1 MGTKME
7 DGQMKEKVKEK
18 RTREKKRPAAVDKRK
33 MTLKEKL
40 NYSEDLFKKTGHY
53 HGIQRLKLR
62 DNDPLRFEKVF
73 GKLRGA
79 LVSARESALHISAS
93 PIVRNIGE
101 LCFALYTPEGDSIT
115 LSTGIIVHVHTIS
128 EFIKY
133 MIRND
138 YEDDPGIRHGDIF
151 CNNDAA
157 IGGVHTSDVS
167 TAVPIFYEDQLVGW
181 AAGVTHEPDCGS
193 SMPGHSPTQPQSR
206 FEDGYIIV
214 ADKIGENDKIFK
226 TYRMRSLKSTR
237 TPMYWDLD
245 EKARLA
251 GCHKIREALMK
262 IIEEEGSEYY
272 LRFIR
277 EIIEEGRQ
285 IALARV
291 KERLV
296 PGRYRAPSVNPIA
309 FVEVALG
316 KTERPRQDILAN
328 APVEITVMPDGE
340 LYFSTDGASRSQPF
354 PFNCSETA
362 MQGALWVLLSQLL
375 FYDGR
380 VNDGSYLAVKSYFP
394 PGSGFNPT
402 DPFASYSCAWPSLM
416 ACFTGLI
423 RCLSRGF
430 YSRGYREE
438 VVSSYGETTDS
449 TQGGGY
455 LEDGT
460 YFPLATF
467 DISSVGMGAGAVRDG
482 LDYGYAM
489 WNPESDMGDIEVW
502 ESLELGFPWLG
513 RRVKKDTAGFGK
525 FRGATDWENLRVAYG
540 VKSLF
545 AYMVRGGGVS
555 FICNGLMGGYPNATS
570 YRSSMLKSN
579 LAEVTQ
585 AKKLYPTG
593 EGDPNDSELKK
604 LLQGDYTIH
613 KRGATMGGNL
623 NNGDILHGN
632 MNGSCGFGDPLLRD
646 IELVKKDL
654 EDEVYSPG
662 LVRRVYGV
670 VASYDNEHQ
679 KWVIDEAAT
688 GKERRKILD
697 IRRTRATDFKDFFEK
712 ERQIIIEKKLIEPIK
727 NMYRES
733 MELSPKWAQE
743 FKDYYGLQEDFQ
755 F

>member
-1 MGTKME
+1 MQE
-7 DGQMKEKVKEK
+7 GQMKKEVKGKKIRK
-18 RTREKKRPAAVDKRK
+18 RSLLAAVDKQR

-53 HGIQRLKLR
+53 HGIQRLELR
-62 DNDPLRFEKVF
+62 DKDPLRFERLF

-79 LVSARESALHISAS
+79 LVGARESALHISAS

-157 IGGVHTSDVS
+157 IGGVHTSDIS
-167 TAVPIFYEDQLVGW
+167 TAVPIFCGAELVGW

-206 FEDGYIIV
+206 FEDGYIVV
-214 ADKIGENDKIFK
+214 ADKIGENDRISK

-245 EKARLA
+245 EKARVA
-251 GCHKIREALMK
+251 GCHKIREAVLK
-262 IIEEEGSEYY
+262 IFEEEGSEYY

-291 KERLV
+291 RERLV
-296 PGRYRAPSVNPIA
+296 PGRYRAPSAIPIA
-309 FVEVALG
+309 FIEVAQG
-316 KTERPRQDILAN
+316 RTERPRQDILSN
-328 APVEITVMPDGE
+328 APVEIVVRPDGE
-340 LYFSTDGASRSQPF
+340 LFFSTDGASKSQPF
-354 PFNCSETA
+354 SYNCSETA

-380 VNDGSYLAVKSYFP
+380 VNDGSYLAVRSYFP
-394 PGSGFNPT
+394 PGSGYNPT
-402 DPFASYSCAWPSLM
+402 DPFASYSCAWASLM

-467 DISSVGMGAGAVRDG
+467 DISAVGMGAGAVRDG

-525 FRGATDWENLRVAYG
+525 YRGATDWENLRVAHG

-545 AYMVRGGGVS
+545 AFMARGGGVS
-555 FICNGLMGGYPNATS
+555 FLSAGLMGGYPNATS
-570 YRSSMLKSN
+570 YRSAMLKTN

-585 AKKLYPTG
+585 EKKPYPTG

-604 LLQGDYTIH
+604 LLQGDYMIH
-613 KRGATMGGNL
+613 KRGATLGRSL
-623 NNGDILHGN
+623 SNGDILHGN
-632 MNGSCGFGDPLLRD
+632 MNGSCGFGDPLLRNID
-646 IELVKKDL
+646 LVRKDL
-654 EDEVYSPG
+654 DEGIYTPE

-670 VASYDNEHQ
+670 VASYNEKNQ
-679 KWVIDEAAT
+679 EWVVDKEAT
-688 GKERRKILD
+688 V
-697 IRRTRATDFKDFFEK
+697 K
-712 ERQIIIEKKLIEPIK
+712 ERQKIRDIRKSRAIDFKVFFEMERQIVIEKNLIEPIK

-743 FKDYYGLQEDFQ
+743 FKEYYGIPADFQ

>member
-1 MGTKME
+1 ME
-7 DGQMKEKVKEK
+7 GGQMKEKVKEK
-18 RTREKKRPAAVDKRK
+18 KTREKKQPAAVDERK

-53 HGIQRLKLR
+53 HGIRRLEFR
-62 DNDPLRFEKVF
+62 DNDPLRFERVF

-167 TAVPIFYEDQLVGW
+167 TAVPIFYKEQLVGW

-251 GCHKIREALMK
+251 GCHKIRDAIMK
-262 IIEEEGSEYY
+262 IIEEEGAEYY

-309 FVEVALG
+309 FLEVALG
-316 KTERPRQDILAN
+316 KTERPRQDILSN

-340 LYFSTDGASRSQPF
+340 LLFSTDGASRSQPF

-525 FRGATDWENLRVAYG
+525 FRGATDWENLRVAHG

-555 FICNGLMGGYPNATS
+555 FICTGLMGGYPNATS

-604 LLQGDYTIH
+604 LLQGDYKIY

-654 EDEVYSPG
+654 EDEIYSPG

-670 VASYDNEHQ
+670 VASYDNKNQ

-688 GKERRKILD
+688 GKERQKILD
-697 IRRTRATDFKDFFEK
+697 IRRSRATDFKDFFEK
-712 ERQIIIEKKLIEPIK
+712 ERQIIMEKNLIEPIK

-743 FKDYYGLQEDFQ
+743 LREYYGLPEDFQ

>member
-1 MGTKME
+1 
-7 DGQMKEKVKEK
+7 MKREIE
-18 RTREKKRPAAVDKRK
+18 EKKTRGKRQPAAVDRRK
-33 MTLKEKL
+33 TTLKEKL
-40 NYSEDLFKKTGHY
+40 NHSEGLFEKTGHY
-53 HGIQRLKLR
+53 YGIQRLKLR
-62 DNDPLRFEKVF
+62 DKDPLRFERMF

-79 LVSARESALHISAS
+79 LVGARESALHISAS

-138 YEDDPGIRHGDIF
+138 YEDDPGIRQGDIF

-157 IGGVHTSDVS
+157 IGGVHTSDIS
-167 TAVPIFYEDQLVGW
+167 TAVPIFRGDELVGW

-206 FEDGYIIV
+206 FEDGYIVV
-214 ADKIGENDKIFK
+214 ADKIGENDRISK

-251 GCHKIREALMK
+251 GCHKIREAVIK
-262 IIEEEGSEYY
+262 IIEEEGAEYY

-296 PGRYRAPSVNPIA
+296 PGRYRAPSAIPIA
-309 FVEVALG
+309 FVEVAEG
-316 KTERPRQDILAN
+316 RTERPRQDILSN
-328 APVEITVMPDGE
+328 APVEIVVKPDGE
-340 LYFSTDGASRSQPF
+340 LFFSTDGASKSQAF
-354 PFNCSETA
+354 SYNCSETA

-402 DPFASYSCAWPSLM
+402 DPFASYSCAWASLM
-416 ACFTGLI
+416 ACFTGLV
-423 RCLSRGF
+423 RCLGRGF

-467 DISSVGMGAGAVRDG
+467 DISAVGMGAGAVRDG

-525 FRGATDWENLRVAYG
+525 FRGATDWENLRVAHG

-545 AYMVRGGGVS
+545 AFMARGGGVS
-555 FICNGLMGGYPNATS
+555 FLATGLMGGYPNATS
-570 YRSSMLKSN
+570 YRSAMLGSN
-579 LAEVTQ
+579 LAEVAQ
-585 AKKLYPTG
+585 EKKPYPTG

-613 KRGATMGGNL
+613 KRGATLGRSL

-654 EDEVYSPG
+654 EDEIYSPE
-662 LVRRVYGV
+662 LVRRAYGV
-670 VASYDNEHQ
+670 IASYDKKNQEWAVD
-679 KWVIDEAAT
+679 KAAT
-688 GKERRKILD
+688 ERERQRIRD
-697 IRRTRATDFKDFFEK
+697 IRRSRAVDFKEFFEM
-712 ERQIIIEKKLIEPIK
+712 ERQIVIEKKLIEPVK
-727 NMYRES
+727 TMYRES
-733 MELSPKWAQE
+733 MELSPRWAEE
-743 FKDYYGLQEDFQ
+743 FKEYHRLPADFQ

>member
-1 MGTKME
+1 MQKARIP
-7 DGQMKEKVKEK
+7 KKV
-18 RTREKKRPAAVDKRK
+18 REKKQLAAVDKQK
-33 MTLKEKL
+33 MTLREKL
-40 NYSEDLFKKTGHY
+40 NYSEDLFKKSGHY
-53 HGIQRLKLR
+53 YGIDRLKLR
-62 DNDPLRFEKVF
+62 DKDPLRFERVF

-79 LVSARESALHISAS
+79 LVGARESALHISAS

-115 LSTGIIVHVHTIS
+115 LSTGTIS

-138 YEDDPGIRHGDIF
+138 YEDDPGIKHGDIF

-157 IGGVHTSDVS
+157 IGGVHTSDIS
-167 TAVPIFYEDQLVGW
+167 TAVPIFYKDQLVGW
-181 AAGVTHEPDCGS
+181 ASGVTHEPDCGS

-226 TYRMRSLKSTR
+226 TYRLRSSKSTR

-251 GCHKIREALMK
+251 GCHKIREAVIK
-262 IIEEEGSEYY
+262 IIEEEGSEYF

-296 PGRYRAPSVNPIA
+296 PGRYRAPSAMPIA
-309 FVEVALG
+309 FVEVAQG
-316 KTERPRQDILAN
+316 RTERPRQDILAN
-328 APVEITVMPDGE
+328 APVEVIVRPDGE
-340 LYFSTDGASRSQPF
+340 LFFSTDGASRSQPF

-362 MQGALWVLLSQLL
+362 MQGGLWVLLSQLL

-402 DPFASYSCAWPSLM
+402 DPFASYSCAWPSLL
-416 ACFTGLI
+416 ACFTGLV

-467 DISSVGMGAGAVRDG
+467 DISAVGMGAGALRDG

-525 FRGATDWENLRVAYG
+525 YRGATDWENLRVAHG

-555 FICNGLMGGYPNATS
+555 FVCTGLMGGYPNATS

-585 AKKLYPTG
+585 AKKPYPTG

-604 LLQGDYTIH
+604 FLQGDYTIH
-613 KRGATMGGNL
+613 KRGATLGGNL

-654 EDEVYSPG
+654 EDEIYTAG

-670 VASYDNEHQ
+670 VASYDSKNQ
-679 KWVIDEAAT
+679 KWVIDEEAT
-688 GKERRKILD
+688 R
-697 IRRTRATDFKDFFEK
+697 K
-712 ERQIIIEKKLIEPIK
+712 ERQRIRDIRKSRAIDFKEFLESERQIVLEKNLIEPIK

-733 MELSPKWAQE
+733 MELSPKWAEE
-743 FKDYYGLQEDFQ
+743 FKEYYGLPEDFQ

>member
-1 MGTKME
+1 MQKARIP
-7 DGQMKEKVKEK
+7 KKV
-18 RTREKKRPAAVDKRK
+18 REKKQLAAVDKPK
-33 MTLKEKL
+33 MTLREKL
-40 NYSEDLFKKTGHY
+40 NYSEDLFKKSGHY
-53 HGIQRLKLR
+53 HGIQQLELR
-62 DNDPLRFEKVF
+62 DKDPLRFERVF

-79 LVSARESALHISAS
+79 LVGAREAALHISAS

-133 MIRND
+133 MIRNN
-138 YEDDPGIRHGDIF
+138 YEDDPGIKHGDIF

-157 IGGVHTSDVS
+157 IGGVHTSDIS
-167 TAVPIFYEDQLVGW
+167 TAVPIFYKEQLVGW
-181 AAGVTHEPDCGS
+181 ASGVTHEPDCGS

-226 TYRMRSLKSTR
+226 TYRLRSSKSTR

-251 GCHKIREALMK
+251 GCHKIREAVIK

-296 PGRYRAPSVNPIA
+296 PGRYRAPSAMPIA
-309 FVEVALG
+309 FVEVAEG
-316 KTERPRQDILAN
+316 RTERPRQDILAN
-328 APVEITVMPDGE
+328 APVEVIVRPDGE
-340 LYFSTDGASRSQPF
+340 LFFSTDGASRSQPF

-362 MQGALWVLLSQLL
+362 MQGGLWVLLSQLL

-394 PGSGFNPT
+394 PGSVFNPT
-402 DPFASYSCAWPSLM
+402 DPFASYSCAWPSLL
-416 ACFTGLI
+416 ACFTGLV

-467 DISSVGMGAGAVRDG
+467 DISAVGMGAGALRDG

-525 FRGATDWENLRVAYG
+525 YRGATDWENLRVAHG

-555 FICNGLMGGYPNATS
+555 FVCTGLMGGYPNATS
-570 YRSSMLKSN
+570 YRSAMARSN

-585 AKKLYPTG
+585 AKRPYPTG
-593 EGDPNDSELKK
+593 EGDPNDSEVKRF
-604 LLQGDYTIH
+604 LQGDYTIH
-613 KRGATMGGNL
+613 KRGATLGGNL
-623 NNGDILHGN
+623 SNGDILHGN
-632 MNGSCGFGDPLLRD
+632 MNGSCGFGDPLSRD

-654 EDEVYSPG
+654 EDEIYTAG

-670 VASYDNEHQ
+670 VASYDSKNQ
-679 KWVIDEAAT
+679 KWVIDEGAT
-688 GKERRKILD
+688 R
-697 IRRTRATDFKDFFEK
+697 K
-712 ERQIIIEKKLIEPIK
+712 ERQKIRDLRKSRAIDFKEFLESERQIVFEKNLIEPIK

-733 MELSPKWAQE
+733 MELSPKWAEE
-743 FKDYYGLQEDFQ
+743 FKEYYGLPEDFQ

>member
-1 MGTKME
+1 MQE
-7 DGQMKEKVKEK
+7 GQMKKEVKGKKIRK
-18 RTREKKRPAAVDKRK
+18 RSLLAAVDKQR

-53 HGIQRLKLR
+53 HGIQRLELR
-62 DNDPLRFEKVF
+62 DKDPLRFERLF

-79 LVSARESALHISAS
+79 LVGARESALHISAS

-157 IGGVHTSDVS
+157 IGGVHTSDIS
-167 TAVPIFYEDQLVGW
+167 TAVPIFCGAELVGW

-206 FEDGYIIV
+206 FEDGYIVV
-214 ADKIGENDKIFK
+214 ADKIGENDRISK

-245 EKARLA
+245 EKARVA
-251 GCHKIREALMK
+251 GCHKIREAVLK
-262 IIEEEGSEYY
+262 IFEEEGSEYY

-291 KERLV
+291 RERLV
-296 PGRYRAPSVNPIA
+296 PGRYRAPSAIPIA
-309 FVEVALG
+309 FIEVAQG
-316 KTERPRQDILAN
+316 RTERPRQDILSN
-328 APVEITVMPDGE
+328 APVEIVVRPDGE
-340 LYFSTDGASRSQPF
+340 LFFSTDGASKSQPF
-354 PFNCSETA
+354 SYNCSETA

-380 VNDGSYLAVKSYFP
+380 VNDGSYLAVRSYFP
-394 PGSGFNPT
+394 PGSGYNPT
-402 DPFASYSCAWPSLM
+402 DPYASYSCAWASLM

-467 DISSVGMGAGAVRDG
+467 DISAVGMGAGAVRDG

-525 FRGATDWENLRVAYG
+525 YRGATDWENLRVAHG

-545 AYMVRGGGVS
+545 AFMARGGGVS
-555 FICNGLMGGYPNATS
+555 FLSAGLMGGYPNATS
-570 YRSSMLKSN
+570 YRSAMLKTN

-585 AKKLYPTG
+585 EKKPYPTG

-604 LLQGDYTIH
+604 LLQGDYMIH
-613 KRGATMGGNL
+613 KRGATLGRSL
-623 NNGDILHGN
+623 SNGDILHGN
-632 MNGSCGFGDPLLRD
+632 MNGSCGFGDPLLRNID
-646 IELVKKDL
+646 LVRKDL
-654 EDEVYSPG
+654 DEGIYTPE

-670 VASYDNEHQ
+670 VASYNEKNQ
-679 KWVIDEAAT
+679 EWVVDKEAT
-688 GKERRKILD
+688 V
-697 IRRTRATDFKDFFEK
+697 K
-712 ERQIIIEKKLIEPIK
+712 ERQKIRDIRKSRAIDFKVFFEMERQIVIEKNLIEPIK

-743 FKDYYGLQEDFQ
+743 FKEYYGIPADFQ

>member
-1 MGTKME
+1 MQE
-7 DGQMKEKVKEK
+7 GQMKKDVKEK
-18 RTREKKRPAAVDKRK
+18 KTRAKRQLTAVDKRQ

-40 NYSEDLFKKTGHY
+40 DYSENLFKKTGHY
-53 HGIQRLKLR
+53 YGIQRLKLR
-62 DNDPLRFEKVF
+62 DKDPLRFERVF

-79 LVSARESALHISAS
+79 LVAARESALHISAS

-157 IGGVHTSDVS
+157 IGGVHTSDIS
-167 TAVPIFYEDQLVGW
+167 TAVPVFYKDHLVGW

-251 GCHKIREALMK
+251 GCHKIREGVTK
-262 IIEEEGSEYY
+262 IIAEEGSEYY

-296 PGRYRAPSVNPIA
+296 PGRYRAPAVNPIA

-316 KTERPRQDILAN
+316 RTERPRQDILAN
-328 APVEITVMPDGE
+328 APVEIIVMPDGE
-340 LYFSTDGASRSQPF
+340 LFFSTDGASRSQPF

-416 ACFTGLI
+416 ACFTGLV
-423 RCLSRGF
+423 RCLGRGF

-525 FRGATDWENLRVAYG
+525 YRGATDWENLRVAHG

-555 FICNGLMGGYPNATS
+555 FIYTGLMGGYPNATS

-579 LAEVTQ
+579 LVEVTQ
-585 AKKLYPTG
+585 AKKPYPTG

-613 KRGATMGGNL
+613 KRGATLGGNL

-646 IELVKKDL
+646 VELVKKDL
-654 EDEVYSPG
+654 EDEIYSPG
-662 LVRRVYGV
+662 LVTSVYGV
-670 VASYDNEHQ
+670 VASYDNKNQ

-688 GKERRKILD
+688 RKERQKIRD
-697 IRRTRATDFKDFFEK
+697 NRRSRAIDFKEFFEI
-712 ERQIIIEKKLIEPIK
+712 ERQIIIDKKLIEPIK

-733 MELSPKWAQE
+733 MELSPKWAEE
-743 FKDYYGLQEDFQ
+743 FKAYYGLPADFQ

>member
-1 MGTKME
+1 MQE
-7 DGQMKEKVKEK
+7 GQMKKDVKEK
-18 RTREKKRPAAVDKRK
+18 KTRAKRQLTAVDKRQ

-40 NYSEDLFKKTGHY
+40 DYSENLFKKTGHY

-62 DNDPLRFEKVF
+62 DKDPLRFERVF

-79 LVSARESALHISAS
+79 LVAARESALHISAS

-157 IGGVHTSDVS
+157 IGGVHTSDIS
-167 TAVPIFYEDQLVGW
+167 TAVPVFYKDHLVGW

-251 GCHKIREALMK
+251 GCHKIREGVTK

-296 PGRYRAPSVNPIA
+296 PGRYRAPAVNPIA

-316 KTERPRQDILAN
+316 RTERPRQDILAN
-328 APVEITVMPDGE
+328 APVEIIVMPDGE
-340 LYFSTDGASRSQPF
+340 LFFSTDGASRSQPF

-416 ACFTGLI
+416 ACFTGLV
-423 RCLSRGF
+423 RCLGRGF

-525 FRGATDWENLRVAYG
+525 YRGATDWENLRVAHG

-555 FICNGLMGGYPNATS
+555 FIYTGLMGGYPNATS

-579 LAEVTQ
+579 LVEVTQ
-585 AKKLYPTG
+585 AKKPYPTG

-613 KRGATMGGNL
+613 KRGATLGGNL

-646 IELVKKDL
+646 VGLVKKDL
-654 EDEVYSPG
+654 EDEIYSPG
-662 LVRRVYGV
+662 LVRSVYGV
-670 VASYDNEHQ
+670 VASYDNKKQ

-688 GKERRKILD
+688 RKERQKIRD
-697 IRRTRATDFKDFFEK
+697 NRRSRAIDFKEFFEI
-712 ERQIIIEKKLIEPIK
+712 ERQIIIDKKLIEPIK

-733 MELSPKWAQE
+733 MELSPKWAEE
-743 FKDYYGLQEDFQ
+743 FKAYYGLPADFQ

>member
-1 MGTKME
+1 
-7 DGQMKEKVKEK
+7 MKKAV
-18 RTREKKRPAAVDKRK
+18 TEKKASKKKQLAAVDEGK
-33 MTLKEKL
+33 MTPKEKL

-53 HGIQRLKLR
+53 YGIQRFELR
-62 DNDPLRFEKVF
+62 DEDPLRFERVF

-79 LVSARESALHISAS
+79 LVGARESALHISAS

-157 IGGVHTSDVS
+157 IGGVHTSDIS
-167 TAVPIFYEDQLVGW
+167 TAVPIFHNGQLVGW

-251 GCHKIREALMK
+251 GCHKIREAVVK
-262 IIEEEGSEYY
+262 IIEEEGFEYY
-272 LRFIR
+272 LGFIR

-296 PGRYRAPSVNPIA
+296 PGRYRAPSVIPIA

-316 KTERPRQDILAN
+316 RTERPRQDILAN
-328 APVEITVMPDGE
+328 APVEIIVRPDGE
-340 LYFSTDGASRSQPF
+340 LFFSLEGASRSQPV
-354 PFNCSETA
+354 PYNCSETA

-380 VNDGSYLAVKSYFP
+380 VNDGSYLAVKNYFP

-402 DPFASYSCAWPSLM
+402 DPFASYSCAWGSLM
-416 ACFTGLI
+416 ACFTGLV

-430 YSRGYREE
+430 YARGYREE
-438 VVSSYGETTDS
+438 VVSSYGETSDS

-467 DISSVGMGAGAVRDG
+467 DISAVGMGAGAVRDG

-525 FRGATDWENLRVAYG
+525 HRGATDWENLRVAHG

-545 AYMVRGGGVS
+545 AYMARGGGVS
-555 FICNGLMGGYPNATS
+555 FICTGLMGGYPNATS
-570 YRSSMLKSN
+570 YRSAMLKSN
-579 LAEVTQ
+579 LAEVVQ
-585 AKKLYPTG
+585 EKKPYPTG

-604 LLQGDYTIH
+604 LLQGDYMIH
-613 KRGATMGGNL
+613 KRGATLGGNL
-623 NNGDILHGN
+623 SNGDILHGN

-646 IELVKKDL
+646 VELVKKDL
-654 EDEVYSPG
+654 EDEIYSPE
-662 LVRRVYGV
+662 LVRRAYGV
-670 VASYDNEHQ
+670 VASYDKKNQ
-679 KWVIDEAAT
+679 KWIIDKAAT
-688 GKERRKILD
+688 GKERQKIRD
-697 IRRTRATDFKDFFEK
+697 IRRSRAIDFHEFFEM
-712 ERQIIIEKKLIEPIK
+712 ERQIVIEKNLIEPVK

-733 MELSPKWAQE
+733 MELSPKWAEE
-743 FKDYYGLQEDFQ
+743 FKEYYSLPADFQ